1 MTDHAAARTT
11 VQQSRA
17 AAEFERQYAR
27 DADPWGYESN
37 AYERA
42 KYAATLAALPR
53 ARYGSA
59 LEIGCSIG
67 VLTAQLAERCDRLL
81 AIDFAETALT
91 RARHRLAQQ
100 PQVEFRRLTL
110 PGEYPPER
118 FDLTLLSEV
127 GYYWSLD
134 DLRAAKERMIA
145 GLTGGG
151 HLLLVH
157 WTPPIDD
164 APLTGDEVH
173 EEFLHRNGHLLD
185 HLVGQRLET
194 YRIDLFAR
202 RQDEGTSTT

>member
-1 MTDHAAARTT
+1 MTEQSATKL

-17 AAEFERQYAR
+17 AAEFERQYER

-42 KYAATLAALPR
+42 KYDATLAALPR

-67 VLTAQLAERCDRLL
+67 VLTAQLAPRCDHLV
-81 AIDFAETALT
+81 AIDFAATALT
-91 RARHRLAQQ
+91 RARTRLAQQ

-110 PGEYPPER
+110 PDEYPPER

-127 GYYWSLD
+127 GYYWSWP

-145 GLTGGG
+145 GLTSGG

-164 APLTGDEVH
+164 APLNGDEVH
-173 EEFLHRNGHLLD
+173 EEFLHRNGNLLD
-185 HLVGQRLET
+185 HLGGQRLET

-202 RQDEGTSTT
+202 R